1 MPLIRPFRG
10 LCPDAVYASEV
21 IAPPY
26 DVLTSAEARARAAG
40 HPRSFLHVS
49 KPEIDLPLGTP
60 VTDPGVYAQ
69 GATAF
74 REMIEQSVLRQ
85 DESDRFYIYR
95 MNTDGGH
102 QQTGLVTTVSVV
114 DYEGQRIRR
123 HELTRPDKEDD
134 RVRHM
139 QALGAQT
146 GPVLLVHRD
155 NEQIEKQL
163 RELSKAPA
171 AYANLSLDS
180 VKHSLWP
187 VTDSAAIQSLQE
199 LYMSI
204 DTFYIADG
212 HHRSAAAA
220 RVAQERNAGP
230 NDTAAYFL
238 AVLFPAAQMRI
249 LDYNR
254 VVTDLNGAST
264 DRFLDLLREA
274 FAVTRETQA
283 VRPQHSGEFGL
294 YLEANWYRLELNMD
308 LQNVSDDQVMQLD
321 VTRLSRYVLEPLLD
335 IHDPRRDPRIDFVGG
350 GRGLEALQQRV
361 DSGEMAAAFSMFPTP
376 LSALMEVADAGEIM
390 PPKSTWFEPK
400 LADGLVSHMLD
411 T

>member
-1 MPLIRPFRG
+1 MPLIRPFCG
-10 LCPDAVYASEV
+10 VCPDAVYASEV

-49 KPEIDLPLGTP
+49 KPEIDLPQGTSA
-60 VTDPGVYAQ
+60 TDPGVYTQ
-69 GATAF
+69 GAAAF
-74 REMIEQSVLRQ
+74 REMIEQSVLRR
-85 DESDRFYIYR
+85 DASDRFYIYR
-95 MNTDGGH
+95 MNTVSGH
-102 QQTGLVTTVSVV
+102 QQTGLVATVSVA
-114 DYEGQRIRR
+114 DYEEQRIRR

-155 NEQIEKQL
+155 NEQIEIQL
-163 RELSKAPA
+163 RELSEAPA

-187 VTDSAAIQSLQE
+187 VTDGASIRSLQE

-220 RVAQERNAGP
+220 RVAQERNAGA
-230 NDTAAYFL
+230 NDAAAYFL
-238 AVLFPAAQMRI
+238 AVLFPAAQVQI

-254 VVTDLNGAST
+254 VVTDLNGASA
-264 DRFLDLLREA
+264 DRFLDLLRES
-274 FAVTRETQA
+274 FAVTRETRA
-283 VRPQHSGEFGL
+283 VRPQRGGEFGL
-294 YLEANWYRLELNMD
+294 YVDANWYRLELNFN
-308 LQNVSDDQVMQLD
+308 LQDVSDDPVMQLD
-321 VTRLSRYVLEPLLD
+321 VTRLSRYILEPLLD

-350 GRGLEALQQRV
+350 GRGLEELQQRV
-361 DSGEMAAAFSMFPTP
+361 DSGEMAAAFSLFPTP
-376 LSALMEVADAGEIM
+376 LSALMQVADAGGIM

-400 LADGLVSHMLD
+400 LADGLVSHMID